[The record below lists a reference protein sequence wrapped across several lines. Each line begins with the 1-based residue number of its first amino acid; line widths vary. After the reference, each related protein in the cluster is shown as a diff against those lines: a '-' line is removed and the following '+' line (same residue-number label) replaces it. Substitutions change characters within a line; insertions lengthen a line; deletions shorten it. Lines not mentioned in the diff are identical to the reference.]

1 MTGEEMIYSEGKKH
15 KAENKRLKT
24 ISRYLV
30 VMLCQKDIEIASLKN
45 ISMKFNR

>member
-1 MTGEEMIYSEGKKH
+1 MIYSDGKRH
-15 KAENKRLKT
+15 KT
-24 ISRYLV
+24 INRDLV